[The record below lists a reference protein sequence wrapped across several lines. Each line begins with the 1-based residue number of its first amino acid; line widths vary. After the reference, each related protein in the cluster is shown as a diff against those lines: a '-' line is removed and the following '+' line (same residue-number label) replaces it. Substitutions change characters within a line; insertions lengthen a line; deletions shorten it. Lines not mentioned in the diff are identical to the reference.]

1 VERRFRL
8 TRSTDFQRVRRNG
21 KSYAHPLM
29 VLVTIPSDIPGPA
42 GIPSQDQPGQSGLR
56 CGVTAGRSV
65 GGAVQRNRAKRR
77 LRNAIH
83 PLLPGLKSGWDIV
96 LIARQPLLEADFVQV
111 QAALSVLLRRANLLE
126 GSS

>member
-1 VERRFRL
+1 
-8 TRSTDFQRVRRNG
+8 
-21 KSYAHPLM
+21 M
-29 VLVTIPSDIPGPA
+29 VLVVIAYDIPVPA
-42 GIPSQDQPGQSGLR
+42 GNSSLNPPGLR

-77 LRNAIH
+77 LRSAMH
-83 PLLPGLKSGWDIV
+83 PLLSGLKPGWDIV